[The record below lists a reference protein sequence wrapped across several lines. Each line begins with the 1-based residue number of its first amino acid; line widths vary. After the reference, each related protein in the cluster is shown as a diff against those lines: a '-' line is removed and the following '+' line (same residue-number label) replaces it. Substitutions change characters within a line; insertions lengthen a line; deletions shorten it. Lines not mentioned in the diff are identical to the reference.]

1 MPLSLH
7 TGDERVKY
15 LQIRE
20 RIRTGWRGGM
30 SVSVLQEQMP
40 RQHLIRKRL
49 IWGEE
54 AGVGTESLQTKMQV

>member
-7 TGDERVKY
+7 TGGQRVTY

-40 RQHLIRKRL
+40 RQRSISKRF

-54 AGVGTESLQTKMQV
+54 AGVGAESLQTKMQV